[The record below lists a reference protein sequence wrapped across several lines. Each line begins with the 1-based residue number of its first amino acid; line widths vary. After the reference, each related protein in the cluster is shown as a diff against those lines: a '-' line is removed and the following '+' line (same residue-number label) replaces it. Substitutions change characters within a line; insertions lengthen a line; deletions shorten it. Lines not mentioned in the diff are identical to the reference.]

1 MKDTLMMAF
10 AGVVGISLI
19 ILIYI
24 LPTLLIIGGGALII
38 KWLFF

>member
-1 MKDTLMMAF
+1 MKDTLMAF
-10 AGVVGISLI
+10 AGMVVGISLI